1 MFQRELP
8 KIRDL
13 ALKTL
18 SQAQFRDIF
27 LANSANRGEV
37 DQIQAINFALE
48 GTLHRIYLLLYEYA
62 RTGKDDLI
70 EQAIDFCNVGILFAI
85 DQQSRDWWW
94 TFYCTV
100 SLLREYHRNSL
111 WTCLSSM
118 IDDDP
123 LNLVRRYI
131 RAAFQRPTRP
141 ILELWRSQSHVIENI
156 NDGRSYCI
164 KMPTGSGKTRI
175 AELAILKFLTDTQ
188 DEPGKKCLYVAPYRA
203 LAVELEQSLRQSF
216 APIGISVSQL
226 YGGYDLN
233 PAESLIVEDSRVLIA
248 TPEKLDAFLRYNTDI
263 AQQVGLVIV
272 DEGHIIDDD
281 ERGLRFELFLHR
293 LVRRYER
300 NGTRMLFISAVM
312 PNVEQ
317 FSQWITGRDSED
329 GVLTSDWQATQLLL
343 GILQCNGESGRVDHL
358 YRNRK
363 RLDGNSFISNYA
375 RAFDPELL
383 REANCGRRKYPGKNA
398 TKGGVISLAA
408 LEAVKDGAVL
418 IFTPIKRYVES
429 IANKLIEAIELQE
442 KINAHLG
449 LNQAVLP
456 VKIHSREEKNKLDRC
471 LDYAKESTG
480 ADSII
485 VRVLE
490 KGFVI
495 HDGDVPRALR
505 IRLEELV
512 REGILQVVVATTTLA
527 QGVNLPVKTILI
539 HSLYNHIGDQW
550 IPLSARNFWNL
561 CGRAGRAMCETE
573 GYVYVLAEPQ
583 EESDVRYNISKYV
596 RQTQSEEIKSAIRQL
611 LENIVRAWHQLFP
624 HIGADDIAQLCQ
636 LLTEN
641 NEDWL
646 SNNLQ
651 AKLRVLDTQLL
662 ALIEEQKQL
671 ITSTEN
677 QLSNITDPDQDLT
690 TWIMDVFE
698 KSMFYIQMNSDPSTI
713 VSTSETISVLVQ
725 RVEHIARV
733 CKTPQRRRCY
743 YRMGLSIEGCTKVES
758 SKDDLATY
766 LRQAEQYMDWSPE
779 ERAKYVVRLCADF
792 LMQLEDVS
800 GWKDDERP
808 SECWPEVLKQWLMG
822 KNALEIV
829 ISVMLPDDCN
839 TAMKVSTLID
849 NLCEFRLPWGLNA
862 IAMFWQNS
870 EGLSEN
876 ADETPFS
883 PPEIVSYFASML
895 RFGVHDPV
903 ATVAI
908 AMGLDNRNVA
918 LLLSEKYSGPI
929 DAQSIL
935 FWLRTLT
942 QNAVSGYSDNEA
954 LQKLLA
960 DFIASIQKSD
970 NFIEFL
976 RGSVP
981 ITVSVE
987 VAGYTG
993 DSLVGEGTELL
1004 GLYEDG
1010 FVHLYTQTGDYLG
1023 TTEIEHGETLKRL
1036 RSGTAS
1042 ITVKEVIREFDEVL
1056 LQLLIR

>member
-1 MFQRELP
+1 MVNM
-8 KIRDL
+8 
-13 ALKTL
+13 
-18 SQAQFRDIF
+18 AQK
-27 LANSANRGEV
+27 A
-37 DQIQAINFALE
+37 
-48 GTLHRIYLLLYEYA
+48 
-62 RTGKDDLI
+62 
-70 EQAIDFCNVGILFAI
+70 C
-85 DQQSRDWWW
+85 
-94 TFYCTV
+94 
-100 SLLREYHRNSL
+100 LR
-111 WTCLSSM
+111 SM
-118 IDDDP
+118 IDDNP
-123 LNLVRRYI
+123 LNMVRRYI
-131 RAAFQRPTRP
+131 RASFLHPIHP
-141 ILELWRSQSHVIENI
+141 ILELWRSQSHVVENI
-156 NDGRSYCI
+156 NDGRSYCV

-175 AELAILKFLTDTQ
+175 AELTILKFLMDTQ
-188 DEPGKKCLYVAPYRA
+188 NEPGRKCLYVAPYRA

-216 APIGISVSQL
+216 APIGIGVSQL
-226 YGGYDLN
+226 YGSYDLN
-233 PAESLIVEDSRVLIA
+233 PAESLIVEASRVLIA
-248 TPEKLDAFLRYNTDI
+248 TPEKMDAFLRYNADI

-300 NGTRMLFISAVM
+300 KGTRILFVSAVM

-317 FSQWITGRDSED
+317 FSRWITGRDSED

-343 GILQCNGESGRVDHL
+343 GILQWNGQSGRVDHL
-358 YRNRK
+358 YQNRK
-363 RLDGNSFISNYA
+363 RLDGSPSIPKYI

-383 REANCGRRKYPGKNA
+383 RGSNSGRRKYPGKSPG
-398 TKGGVISLAA
+398 KDLLAA
-408 LEAVKDGAVL
+408 LAALAAVEEGAVL
-418 IFTPIKRYVES
+418 IFTPIKRSVES

-449 LNQAVLP
+449 LNSAVLP
-456 VKIHSREEKNKLDRC
+456 VRIRSREEKNKLARC
-471 LDYAKESTG
+471 LEYAKESTG
-480 ADSII
+480 TDSII
-485 VRVLE
+485 VRALE

-505 IRLEELV
+505 VHLEELI

-527 QGVNLPVKTILI
+527 QGVNLPVKTILV
-539 HSLYNHIGDQW
+539 HSLYNHIGDEW
-550 IPLSARNFWNL
+550 KPLSARDFWNL

-573 GYVYVLAEPQ
+573 GYVYILVKPED
-583 EESDVRYNISKYV
+583 ESDVRRIINRYV
-596 RQTQSEEIKSAIRQL
+596 SQTRSEEIKSAIRQL
-611 LENIVRAWHQLFP
+611 LESIVRAWQQVYP
-624 HIGADDIAQLCQ
+624 QVGANDIAQLCQ

-641 NEDWL
+641 DEDWL
-646 SNNLQ
+646 SN
-651 AKLRVLDTQLL
+651 KLRAEIRVLDTQLL

-671 ITSTEN
+671 IISTEK

-698 KSMFYIQMNSDPSTI
+698 DSMFYIQMNSDPSAI
-713 VSTSETISVLVQ
+713 VSTSEAISLLVQ

-733 CKTPQRRRCY
+733 CKTPQRRQCY
-743 YRMGLSIEGCTKVES
+743 YRMGMSIEGCTKVES

-766 LRQAEQYMDWSPE
+766 LRRAEHYMDWSPE
-779 ERAKYVVRLCADF
+779 ERAKYVVSLCADF
-792 LMQLEDVS
+792 LMPLEDIR
-800 GWKDDERP
+800 GWKESDRP
-808 SECWPEVLKQWLMG
+808 PDCWPKVLEQWLMG
-822 KNALEIV
+822 RNASEIV
-829 ISVMLPDDCN
+829 ASVVLPDDCN

-876 ADETPFS
+876 IDEMPFT

-895 RFGVHDPV
+895 RFGVHDPI
-903 ATVAI
+903 ATVAM
-908 AMGLDNRNVA
+908 AMGLDNRKAA

-935 FWLRTLT
+935 FWLRTLD
-942 QNAVSGYSDNEA
+942 QNAVSSYSGNEA

-960 DFIASIQKSD
+960 DFIATIQRPD
-970 NFIEFL
+970 YLIEFL
-976 RGSVP
+976 QGSAP
-981 ITVSVE
+981 IAVSVE

-1010 FVHLYTQTGDYLG
+1010 FVHLCTQTGDYVG
-1023 TTEIEHGETLKRL
+1023 TTEIEHGEALKRVQ
-1036 RSGTAS
+1036 SGTAS